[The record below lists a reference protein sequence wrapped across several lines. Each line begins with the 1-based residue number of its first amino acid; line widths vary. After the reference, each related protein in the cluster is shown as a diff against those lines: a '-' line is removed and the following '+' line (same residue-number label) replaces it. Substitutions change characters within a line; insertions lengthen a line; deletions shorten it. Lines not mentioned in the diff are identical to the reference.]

1 MAGGSW
7 EVYKDSDGWVK
18 LMYSRE
24 DSDGWGVLGG
34 V

>member
-24 DSDGWGVLGG
+24 GRLGENTYTQ
-34 V
+34 